1 LSGGE
6 AGRVAVMGWAWFL
19 EGVSYRMDDA
29 AQQRLDE
36 YFSTIGSYLRNKWQR
51 ASFALYAVG
60 LLGESPRKSMEPI
73 AAQLCPDPDAVEAVH
88 NRLQHFLV
96 DAPWSD
102 REVRRAAARYAVGQ
116 MTKRS
121 PVTAWIVDDTGFLKQ
136 GTHSVGVQRQY
147 TGSAG
152 KIANCQVA
160 PSLTISTPRAHVP
173 VDMELYLPRCWTDDP
188 KRRKE
193 ARIPDE
199 VEFRTK
205 PELALLMLRRARE
218 DGLPTGVVLADCAF
232 GDSLDFRTG
241 VAQMGLDYG
250 VGIEG
255 RTLVMVL
262 GRKAQRSEPILAQD
276 LAHQLGPK
284 AFKKITWREG
294 TKKPLRARFAFRR
307 VLIPGDPLEKPLWLV
322 MEWPQDED
330 APTKFYLCSLPARTP
345 KKALVRLLKERYR
358 TEQAY
363 EELKGELGLDH
374 YEGRRYPGWH
384 HHISAVLAC
393 YAFVVAERERP
404 FPPSARRTAP
414 DCPFAL
420 AA

>member
-1 LSGGE
+1 
-6 AGRVAVMGWAWFL
+6 M
-19 EGVSYRMDDA
+19 SYSMDVA
-29 AQQRLDE
+29 AQRRLDE
-36 YFSTIGSYLRNKWQR
+36 YFSLIGSYLSNKNQR
-51 ASFALYAVG
+51 ASYAMYAIG
-60 LLGESPRKSMEPI
+60 LFGESSRKSMEPI
-73 AAQLCPDPDAVEAVH
+73 AAQLCPDPEAVEAVH

-102 REVRRAAARYAVGQ
+102 REVRRAAARYAVEA
-116 MTKRS
+116 MTQRS
-121 PVTAWIVDDTGFLKQ
+121 PVVAWIIDDTGFLKQ

-173 VDMELYLPRCWTDDP
+173 IDMELYLPTCWTDDP
-188 KRRKE
+188 QRRKE

-205 PELALLMLRRARE
+205 TEQALLMLQRARQ
-218 DGLPTGVVLADCAF
+218 DGLPPGVVLADCGY
-232 GDSLDFRTG
+232 GDSLAFRTE
-241 VAQMGLDYG
+241 VAQVGLDYG

-255 RTLVMVL
+255 RTLVEVL

-276 LAHQLGPK
+276 LAQNLGPK

-294 TKKPLRARFAFRR
+294 TKKPLQARFAFRR
-307 VLIPGDPLEKPLWLV
+307 VLIPEDPLDKPLWLV
-322 MEWPQDED
+322 MEWPEGED
-330 APTKFYLCSLPARTP
+330 APTKFHLCSLPARTA

-358 TEQAY
+358 TEQVY

-384 HHISAVLAC
+384 HHISAVLSC

-404 FPPSARRTAP
+404 FPPSARRTASDRP
-414 DCPFAL
+414 LSL